1 MYIYH
6 SDEMATK
13 GSDLSKYQSTTCSL
27 LDLSSLAISTSVIV
41 PTPYTGLV
49 IVTGIEE
56 VEGNALVLPN
66 AAMLATIQ
74 EMILSTIGDLLQQQT
89 GVEACATM
97 NLMSD
102 NIPEHRSLDENYP
115 SPKRTCIV
123 LSYRMRSK
131 TPAPS
136 QAKGKAK
143 AKTATKSKK
152 MSSMT

>member
-1 MYIYH
+1 
-6 SDEMATK
+6 
-13 GSDLSKYQSTTCSL
+13 
-27 LDLSSLAISTSVIV
+27 
-41 PTPYTGLV
+41 
-49 IVTGIEE
+49 
-56 VEGNALVLPN
+56 
-66 AAMLATIQ
+66 MLATIQ

-89 GVEACATM
+89 GVKACATM
-97 NLMSD
+97 NLSSD
-102 NIPEHRSLDENYP
+102 NIPEHRSLDENYS
-115 SPKRTCIV
+115 SPKRICIV

>member
-1 MYIYH
+1 LVHYNI
-6 SDEMATK
+6 SLP
-13 GSDLSKYQSTTCSL
+13 LSL
-27 LDLSSLAISTSVIV
+27 WFGPI
-41 PTPYTGLV
+41 
-49 IVTGIEE
+49 IVTEIEE
-56 VEGNALVLPN
+56 VEGNALALLN
-66 AAMLATIQ
+66 AAMLPTIQ

-102 NIPEHRSLDENYP
+102 NIPEHRSLDEHYP

-123 LSYRMRSK
+123 LPYRTRSK

-143 AKTATKSKK
+143 AKTATKAKK
-152 MSSMT
+152 